1 MSPSLASPLHQV
13 KDNEEVEDPFPT
25 HANYAKM
32 LQDHRTV
39 TNNDLMTIVNMIMS
53 CFDRLDGKK
62 VDCVDASTRESASKQ
77 PQYGMPYNFYEN

>member
-1 MSPSLASPLHQV
+1 MV
-13 KDNEEVEDPFPT
+13 NEEVTYPFHT
-25 HANYAKM
+25 HTNYAKM
-32 LQDHRTV
+32 LQDQEIIID
-39 TNNDLMTIVNMIMS
+39 NNLMTIVNMIMS